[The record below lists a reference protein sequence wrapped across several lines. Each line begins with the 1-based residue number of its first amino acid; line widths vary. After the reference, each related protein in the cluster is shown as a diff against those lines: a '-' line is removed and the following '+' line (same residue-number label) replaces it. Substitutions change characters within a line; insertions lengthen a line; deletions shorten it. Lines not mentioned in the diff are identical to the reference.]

1 MPFSHTYYIYS
12 ASFGRSK
19 QVVNVP
25 RAFDNKEYS
34 LRGAKFGK
42 IRCLL
47 ISKVLRDGSK
57 DASFLLQERGVAL
70 RCGLQEDLSKSTR
83 PLFKKHKALIQE
95 AQGAYLGSTR
105 RLFRKHRALIS
116 EARGAYSGST
126 GRLFK
131 KHEALIPEAQGAYSG
146 STGRLFTRHEAFRGG
161 YHWEFRVLQAKKAAE
176 TLGNK
181 IKFRNF
187 VSVMTHY

>member
-1 MPFSHTYYIYS
+1 MPFSRTYYIYS

-19 QVVNVP
+19 QVVNVLW
-25 RAFDNKEYS
+25 AFDNKEYS

-57 DASFLLQERGVAL
+57 DASFLQQERGVAP
-70 RCGLQEDLSKSTR
+70 RCGLQEDIIKSTR
-83 PLFKKHKALIQE
+83 PLFKKHRALIPE
-95 AQGAYLGSTR
+95 ARGAYLGSTG
-105 RLFRKHRALIS
+105 RLFRKHEALIS
-116 EARGAYSGST
+116 KARVAY
-126 GRLFK
+126 L
-131 KHEALIPEAQGAYSG
+131 G

-161 YHWEFRVLQAKKAAE
+161 YHWDFRVLQAKKAAE